1 VLVLDQSDWPPKD
14 GSSGTTSVKALQAA
28 EKAGRAI
35 EAPSN
40 FFLIGQRMDGVIR
53 SVRQSR

>member
-40 FFLIGQRMDGVIR
+40 FFLFFASQTGDMAMGQ
-53 SVRQSR
+53 